1 MEKKIEGVCRS
12 ALKTFGEE
20 HQQRKA
26 VEEMGELNAALMQ
39 YKDGR
44 VTKEAVIT
52 EVADVLITVS
62 QLGLIFGLDEVSR
75 EVERKIDRLAN
86 TTAKRIIEDCE
97 REHQG
102 VIIDRNFVLKML
114 VKEMKEYSLSNTDA
128 VILNIKWP
136 DVQTKINEIEET
148 LKREYYGG

>member
-1 MEKKIEGVCRS
+1 MEKKIEGVCRA
-12 ALKTFGEE
+12 ALKAFGEE

-52 EVADVLITVS
+52 EIADVLITVS

-75 EVERKIDRLAN
+75 EVDRKIDRLADSIEKW
-86 TTAKRIIEDCE
+86 KRIKVNSVSIKD
-97 REHQG
+97 G
-102 VIIDRNFVLKML
+102 IIKVNYT
-114 VKEMKEYSLSNTDA
+114 E
-128 VILNIKWP
+128 
-136 DVQTKINEIEET
+136 
-148 LKREYYGG
+148 REYYGG